1 MKSFISNLKN
11 DILCKRTR
19 NKMLSS
25 YLSSEYFGFDS
36 NPHASACIKCQVS
49 GKRYK
54 AFKKEVEAFCIK
66 WKGVSFKNESK
77 SALLDLAGPISEKSG
92 KNISRSEWQTILIE
106 NGYFARSIP
115 KEYGGYGG
123 EPDIIKSRII
133 ATEFSKHKVPNAMGG
148 QGIDMLVPTLL
159 EWGTE
164 EQKQKYI
171 KSTLHGETIWCQGY
185 SEPNAGSDLANL
197 QTKGELIDGKWVI
210 NGQKIWTSTAQFSQ
224 MMFCLIRTEPE
235 ASKHAGISFILIP
248 MDTPGIEIRPLVD
261 MTLKAGFNEVFFDD
275 VTVPEENLVAKR
287 GEGWSVANSVLGHER
302 GSLANPNATMNR
314 LNTLINLMKEET
326 IDGRRLIDVPS
337 YRERLLQVQG
347 KVMAVQA
354 HSLRLLSSKINPNQ
368 NVKLGGMIQ
377 KLVGTEL
384 RHELEGLA
392 IDIMGELGT
401 LYEDDPNVR
410 DGGSWQFT
418 YMYFLGLIIGGGTNQ
433 IQKNIISERGL
444 GMPREPK
451 VTVEV

>member
-1 MKSFISNLKN
+1 MN
-11 DILCKRTR
+11 TR
-19 NKMLSS
+19 LVG
-25 YLSSEYFGFDS
+25 SEM
-36 NPHASACIKCQVS
+36 CI
-49 GKRYK
+49 RD
-54 AFKKEVEAFCIK
+54 
-66 WKGVSFKNESK
+66 
-77 SALLDLAGPISEKSG
+77 SALSGNSNEKTG
-92 KNISRSEWQTILIE
+92 KVVNRSDWQRLLIE
-106 NGYFARSIP
+106 RGYFARSIP

-133 ATEFSKHKVPNAMGG
+133 ATEFSKNKVPNAMGG

-197 QTKGELIDGKWVI
+197 QTKGELIDGNWVI

-224 MMFCLIRTEPE
+224 MMFCLIRTEPD

-337 YRERLLQVQG
+337 YRDRLLQVQG

>member
-1 MKSFISNLKN
+1 MDLKFG
-11 DILCKRTR
+11 
-19 NKMLSS
+19 
-25 YLSSEYFGFDS
+25 SEYDEFT
-36 NPHASACIKCQVS
+36 
-49 GKRYK
+49 
-54 AFKKEVEAFCIK
+54 KEVQDFCK
-66 WKGVSFKNESK
+66 EFSK
-77 SALLDLAGPISEKSG
+77 AVITGNKKFEMHDALSG
-92 KNISRSEWQTILIE
+92 NSNKKYGKEVNRSDWQRLLIE
-106 NGYFARSIP
+106 KGYFARSVP

-133 ATEFSKHKVPNAMGG
+133 ATEFSKHKVPSAMGG

-197 QTKGELIDGKWVI
+197 QTKGELINGNWVI

-275 VTVPEENLVAKR
+275 VEVPEENLVAKR

-326 IDGRRLIDVPS
+326 IDGRRLIDVAS
-337 YRERLLQVQG
+337 YRDRLLQVQG